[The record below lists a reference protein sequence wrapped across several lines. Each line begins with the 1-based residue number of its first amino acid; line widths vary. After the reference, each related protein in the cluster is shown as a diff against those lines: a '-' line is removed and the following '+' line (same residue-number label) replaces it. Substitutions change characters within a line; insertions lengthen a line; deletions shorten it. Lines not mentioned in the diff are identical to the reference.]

1 MKAMLK
7 TLSWSVTLAVAGVVS
22 EGCRQPS
29 GAVMDTVIREMLCAP
44 RMALT
49 PCNPA
54 WVLERR
60 EIHPLSAVQISQ
72 VRDLLRKCPVRHVP
86 ERYYRVPEEGN
97 RDDYSEFV
105 FYLYAS
111 NAQCLGG
118 RLIGERALM
127 DDMELSEEQQRQL
140 YMLLRPQLRRLFPKE
155 VKQ

>member
-72 VRDLLRKCPVRHVP
+72 VRDLLRKCPVPCAGAILPR
-86 ERYYRVPEEGN
+86 
-97 RDDYSEFV
+97 
-105 FYLYAS
+105 A
-111 NAQCLGG
+111 G
-118 RLIGERALM
+118 RGE
-127 DDMELSEEQQRQL
+127 S
-140 YMLLRPQLRRLFPKE
+140 RRLQRIRFLSLR
-155 VKQ
+155 Q